1 MQTQYYAGWDGGGT
15 KTAFALFN
23 ENKEMLE
30 YKEQEEIDENEV
42 EIVKKLKKV
51 IILVI

>member
-1 MQTQYYAGWDGGGT
+1 
-15 KTAFALFN
+15 
-23 ENKEMLE
+23 MLE

-51 IILVI
+51 IEYAEEQNVMNKTKDVLHE